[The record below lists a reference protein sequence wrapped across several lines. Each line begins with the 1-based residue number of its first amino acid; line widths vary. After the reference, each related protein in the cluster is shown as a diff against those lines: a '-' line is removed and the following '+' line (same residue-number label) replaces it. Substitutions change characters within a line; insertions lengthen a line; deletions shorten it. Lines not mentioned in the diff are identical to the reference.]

1 MPRAALFTLLVA
13 SVLNGSLQAQR
24 ATATFHGNAAGQT
37 VRSGFAGQRASQ
49 TDSLQDADSF
59 QAVFT
64 ATTASV
70 PFLSH
75 ILTGTTGRLG
85 TSSPMLKQ

>member
-1 MPRAALFTLLVA
+1 MLPDSLFVQ
-13 SVLNGSLQAQR
+13 VLPGSA
-24 ATATFHGNAAGQT
+24 
-37 VRSGFAGQRASQ
+37 ASQ
-49 TDSLQDADSF
+49 TDSFQDADSF
-59 QAVFT
+59 QVVFT

-85 TSSPMLKQ
+85 TSNPMPKQ